1 MSKTKSFSEIV
12 NSMIERLKVSQP
24 NLDTKIG
31 SVSRD
36 VFIDI
41 QADEM
46 QKLYALISAIS
57 EKQSFATASGRDLD
71 LIARNFG
78 ISRNSGSLS
87 SGLILFTT
95 SNLTTEVSIP
105 EGTEVST
112 RSGISFRTIGSFVMT
127 PSQKNIYSGN
137 ATRVRAT
144 LNRAGISDQYA
155 IEVPIQA
162 VTRGTASNVSSFQIN
177 QNGGPLE
184 LNAINSQATSGG
196 ANSESDSTFR
206 ARIFSLFN
214 GSNTGTSIGYKNA
227 ALGTSGVTDA
237 LVVEPGS
244 SLMLRDGSE
253 VISSDDGSLSVV
265 NSGTGGKVD
274 IYVLGSNLIQATE
287 SFVFRDKSSDENISD
302 DKNDIIL
309 GYSGIDL
316 NKTNLQRR
324 MEAYKSGAFPLQP
337 ANSIISVQGSL
348 SGVFVED
355 GSDNANYR
363 LEKDLNPDTGGSP
376 FGQDKIKFISN
387 RKFVSAEQVTKSKT
401 ASGDNIKFFGSPSIN
416 SVYQN
421 IFISSEKA
429 TVDSNDKSII
439 KLRNKHIVSIDSIRN
454 ENTGEQYSYQE
465 YNIEEEYDSFA
476 AIKISG
482 SKLPTKGE
490 VVSVSYTFSIFFDKN
505 VNFQSDTNYYLSNKD
520 ISDKIYW
527 GSNDYLEREA
537 SFVSRNSDNSN
548 FIIDSSENVE
558 DVISVYSYSSEQDLV
573 VEEDDIGKFVDVQ
586 SQLKNIISAR
596 RSDGLDFSVG
606 SKDLFIMKNM
616 RLYIPPK
623 SNVAL
628 GELIDVD
635 FNRVDFFNLES
646 GEGSFYENK
655 IVLPS
660 DKALEDEGL
669 LLKIQSISNSF
680 SNIFIDYISKKGNL
694 VSNIELSSMP
704 ILGSPQNNLL
714 FRSSGSVVESS
725 YQPTEYEYEFGSI
738 SSIKRFSPS
747 SLKMT
752 VESPFASGLIR
763 FSGTTLSKII
773 AEVPG
778 SFFDGSTFDLSSV
791 IKSFAGTNFVPSTMR
806 VCKISNLKLD
816 GSNLDVIGYK
826 INDNIYDD
834 KIAINDASIPTYGFG
849 IADTDKNN
857 SISFSSGSLFEVEVY
872 IEDQGDSEDVEFIES
887 GDKYTGKIYS
897 RIDSIDIIS
906 GFRDNQGVLSGSIS
920 ISRVDKPEENS
931 SYFCD
936 YDFKS
941 PIDGERITV
950 NYTMNRLVIDAT
962 KSIESVRAVTSDVL
976 VKEAEAINID
986 CSTLIVVSDEL
997 TESKDLVAENVQNQI
1012 TNTINVTQLGG
1023 SISVS
1028 SIISSG
1034 STIAGV
1040 EAISVNKFCESGN
1053 EEKLSFIKALDN
1065 QTIVPGTIDVKV
1077 VSRRNFL

>member
-12 NSMIERLKVSQP
+12 NSMIERLKISQP

-41 QADEM
+41 QADEI

-78 ISRNSGSLS
+78 ISRNSGSLA
-87 SGLILFTT
+87 SGLVLFTT
-95 SNLTTEVSIP
+95 SNLTTEISIP

-155 IEVPIQA
+155 IEVPVQA

-177 QNGGPLE
+177 QNSGPLE
-184 LNAINSQATSGG
+184 LNVINSQATSGG

-227 ALGTSGVTDA
+227 VLGTSGVTDA

-274 IYVLGSNLIQATE
+274 IYVLGSNLVQITE

-324 MEAYKSGAFPLQP
+324 MDAYKSGAFPFQP
-337 ANSIISVQGSL
+337 VNSVVSVQGSL
-348 SGVFVED
+348 SGAFIEE
-355 GSDNANYR
+355 GAENANYR
-363 LEKDLNPDTGGSP
+363 LVKDLNPDTGGSP

-387 RKFVSAEQVTKSKT
+387 RKFVSAEQITKSKT
-401 ASGDNIKFFGSPSIN
+401 ASGDNIKFFGSPLVN
-416 SVYQN
+416 SVYQD

-439 KLRNKHIVSIDSIRN
+439 KLRNKNIVSIDSIRN
-454 ENTGEQYSYQE
+454 INTGEQYSYQE
-465 YNIEEEYDSFA
+465 YNIEKEYDLFA

-490 VVSVSYTFSIFFDKN
+490 VVSVSYTFRVFFDKN
-505 VNFQSDTNYYLSNKD
+505 INFQSETNYYLNNED

-527 GSNDYLEREA
+527 GSNDYIERE
-537 SFVSRNSDNSN
+537 SSLVSRNSDDSN
-548 FIIDSSENVE
+548 FIVETSEVVE
-558 DVISVYSYSSEQDLV
+558 DVLSVYTYSSEQDLV
-573 VEEDDIGKFVDVQ
+573 VEEDEIGKFVDVQ
-586 SQLKNIISAR
+586 SQLKNLISAR
-596 RSDGLDFSVG
+596 RSDGLDISID

-616 RLYIPPK
+616 RLYIPQK
-623 SNVAL
+623 SNVAV
-628 GELIDVD
+628 GELIDLD

-669 LLKIQSISNSF
+669 LTSIQSISNSF
-680 SNIFIDYISKKGNL
+680 SNIFIDYICRKTNI
-694 VSNIELSSMP
+694 VSSVELSSLP
-704 ILGSPQNNLL
+704 ISGSDQNNFLS
-714 FRSSGSVVESS
+714 RSSGSIVESS
-725 YQPTEYEYEFGSI
+725 YQPTEYGYEFGSI
-738 SSIKRFSPS
+738 SKINRFSPS
-747 SLKMT
+747 TLKMT
-752 VESPFASGLIR
+752 VDSPFSSGLIR
-763 FSGTTLSKII
+763 FSGVTLSKIT
-773 AEVPG
+773 AEIPG
-778 SFFDGSTFDLSSV
+778 SLFDGSTFDLSSA
-791 IKSFAGTNFVPSTMR
+791 IKSFAGTVFVPSTMR
-806 VCKISNLKLD
+806 VCKVSGLKLD
-816 GSNLDVIGYK
+816 GVELDIIGYK
-826 INDNIYDD
+826 INNNIYDQKISIND
-834 KIAINDASIPTYGFG
+834 SSLSNYSFKIAE
-849 IADTDKNN
+849 TDKNN
-857 SISFSSGSLFEVEVY
+857 SISFSSGSLFEVEFY
-872 IEDQGDSEDVEFIES
+872 IENQSDSEDVEFIEP
-887 GDKYTGKIYS
+887 GDKYTGKVYS
-897 RIDSIDIIS
+897 RINSIDVIS
-906 GFRDNQGVLSGSIS
+906 GFRDNQGALSGSIS
-920 ISRVDKPEENS
+920 VSRVDKPEENS

-936 YDFKS
+936 YNFKS

-950 NYTMNRLVIDAT
+950 NYTMNRLVVDAT

-976 VKEAEAINID
+976 VKEAESIFVD
-986 CSTLIVVSDEL
+986 CSVLIVVSDEL
-997 TESKDLVAENVQNQI
+997 TESKDLVSENVQNQI
-1012 TNTINVTQLGG
+1012 TNTVNVTQLGG

-1034 STIAGV
+1034 STIDGV
-1040 EAISVNKFCESGN
+1040 EAISVSKFCESGN